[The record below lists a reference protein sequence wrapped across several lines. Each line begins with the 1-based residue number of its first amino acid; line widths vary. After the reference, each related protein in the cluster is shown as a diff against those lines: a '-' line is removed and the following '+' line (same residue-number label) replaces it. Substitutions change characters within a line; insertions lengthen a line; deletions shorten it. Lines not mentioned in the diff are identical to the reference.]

1 MNELGL
7 IRAPFDETPE
17 PDTAQTARVRAALH
31 AAMNENAGRQ
41 PRTRIRIV
49 PRLLGGLAAAGLAA
63 VVVALFLAAP
73 PNRKTGPSANADTL
87 ASVLARLDA
96 GAANDLPVRT
106 LAAGEFWY
114 HTDTTLE
121 TGSGKPT
128 SKLVL
133 KGRTVHVVT
142 DQPLTI
148 EAWFAAD
155 GTSRGRYMPM
165 KGWKPASSADR
176 AAWRQAG
183 SPNLDAAVQ
192 AQETGPGLDT
202 VVHTPPTAFPA
213 SNGGSADLADYAGDP
228 VAMAEALRASL
239 GSNRTAVDLFNKIG
253 QLLYP
258 MFGAPPEVRR
268 ALLRVLL
275 TQVEGVRIA
284 SVTARDLSGRRGVLA
299 ELADGTATTGIL
311 FDPDLAEPLGQVTDS
326 NDSRPRHTESDWST
340 PTIVPAIDQRPDGT
354 RVPPR
359 K

>member
-1 MNELGL
+1 MIVRCTRKVLDQL
-7 IRAPFDETPE
+7 P
-17 PDTAQTARVRAALH
+17 PDTPIGAPPATDDDWYLNLLWIERRKCVLLAHARTLFAVFRPTMRKAAL
-31 AAMNENAGRQ
+31 R
-41 PRTRIRIV
+41 
-49 PRLLGGLAAAGLAA
+49 
-63 VVVALFLAAP
+63 
-73 PNRKTGPSANADTL
+73 
-87 ASVLARLDA
+87 
-96 GAANDLPVRT
+96 DL
-106 LAAGEFWY
+106 
-114 HTDTTLE
+114 
-121 TGSGKPT
+121 
-128 SKLVL
+128 
-133 KGRTVHVVT
+133 
-142 DQPLTI
+142 
-148 EAWFAAD
+148 
-155 GTSRGRYMPM
+155 
-165 KGWKPASSADR
+165 
-176 AAWRQAG
+176 
-183 SPNLDAAVQ
+183 
-192 AQETGPGLDT
+192 
-202 VVHTPPTAFPA
+202 
-213 SNGGSADLADYAGDP
+213 NGGSADLADYAGDP